1 METNLEPTIYEIRVK
16 GHLDERRMRW
26 FEGLT
31 VSAHPNGETI
41 IRGPILDQAAL
52 HGILNR
58 IRDLG
63 LPLLLV
69 RRDDRNSEE
78 SNSNE
83 AERRI

>member
-1 METNLEPTIYEIRVK
+1 MESTQHPMNYEIRVK
-16 GHLDERRMRW
+16 GHLDIRRIRW
-26 FEGLT
+26 FEGLE
-31 VSAHPNGETI
+31 VSLAPNGETI

-69 RRDDRNSEE
+69 KRTDITWEE
-78 SNSNE
+78 
-83 AERRI
+83 

>member
-1 METNLEPTIYEIRVK
+1 METNIEPTNYEIRVR

-26 FEGLT
+26 FEGLS
-31 VSAHPNGETI
+31 VSSHSNGETI
-41 IRGPILDQAAL
+41 ISGRILDQAAL

-69 RRDDRNSEE
+69 RRTDIKLEE
-78 SNSNE
+78 
-83 AERRI
+83 